1 MELYVKQELM
11 KTLPA
16 VDALILDIDGVV
28 LDVAETFRV
37 VTAEIVQLFAT
48 RWMGLEGDG
57 PVFRPEECELFKNAG
72 GFNNDWDLTNAVIA
86 LALAEKSRDATI
98 TTTAQLRE
106 KCDWVSYTGELK
118 RRGGGLEVAEKYV
131 LDTLEASDRRDFANL
146 WNPKLV
152 TQLFQESYAGEL
164 MCRELYGF
172 DAEYVKGPG
181 YLDKEPVIIDAAL
194 VPAKLKVG
202 ILTGRTMSEANIALE
217 RAGLAGRVPV
227 AHRLTDSDGIRKPD
241 GETLARLQ
249 ESMGFKTA
257 VYVGDILDDLKTVIN
272 YRALP
277 AAGRARVY
285 SCLVLD
291 AAQGTAS
298 RREWL
303 EAGAEIV
310 APDVNA
316 VLQLL
321 ANIK

>member
-11 KTLPA
+11 KVLPV
-16 VDALILDIDGVV
+16 VDAIILDIDGVV
-28 LDVAETFRV
+28 LNVSDTFRV
-37 VTAEIVQLFAT
+37 VTADIVQLFAT
-48 RWMGLEGDG
+48 RWMKLTDEGLLLH
-57 PVFRPEECELFKNAG
+57 PEECELFKNAG
-72 GFNNDWDLTNAVIA
+72 GFNNDWDVTNAAIA
-86 LALAEKSRDATI
+86 LALGEKSRDGSI

-106 KCDWVSYTGELK
+106 KCDWTAYTGELK

-131 LDTLEASDRRDFANL
+131 LDTLETPDRRDFANL

-152 TQLFQESYAGEL
+152 VQLFQETYAGAA
-164 MCRELYGF
+164 MCREMYGF
-172 DAEYVKGPG
+172 DAEHVKGDG
-181 YLDKEPVIIDAAL
+181 FLDKEPVIIDAAL

-202 ILTGRTMSEANIALE
+202 ILTGRTNSEANIALE
-217 RAGLAGRVPV
+217 RAGLVDRVPV
-227 AHRLTDSDGIRKPD
+227 KHRLTDSDGLRKPD

-257 VYVGDILDDLKTVIN
+257 VYVGDILDDLNTVVN

-277 AAGRARVY
+277 AAGRARVF

-291 AAQGTAS
+291 AAQGTAN